1 MQGREL
7 RQKLHAGERVY
18 GIALEGYGQP
28 RFPKYFAAVGLD
40 YVWLDSEHAPNN
52 RETIAWALQL
62 YAAHNVAPILRIPEI
77 SASQAAMGVDAG
89 AHGIIVPYVE
99 TVEQVKAMVGAVKYR
114 PLKGAAMVDAVN
126 EGKFPNEETQRYL
139 DTYNPDANLIIMI
152 ESPAGVANLPALL
165 SVPGVD
171 AVLIGPHDLSISH
184 GIPEQYDHP
193 TFVSTVEYIIQEC
206 RAHQVGVGMHFISGS
221 VEWALDWSRRG
232 FNFISYRGDTL
243 FVARGIS
250 QELHYL
256 REQLDGTQ
264 SATDADTIGASGHIH
279 FKTGESS

>member
-1 MQGREL
+1 MRGQAL
-7 RQKLHAGERVY
+7 RHKLHAGERIY

-28 RFPKYFAAVGLD
+28 RFPKYFADVGLD

-62 YAAHNVAPILRIPEI
+62 YAAHNVAPLLRIPEI

-99 TVEQVKAMVGAVKYR
+99 TVEQVRALVGAVKYR
-114 PLKGAAMVDAVN
+114 PLKGAALTAAV
-126 EGKFPNEETQRYL
+126 ERGTFPSDETRGYL

-152 ESPAGVANLPALL
+152 ESPAGVANLPNLL
-165 SVPGVD
+165 AVPGVD

-193 TFVSTVEYIIQEC
+193 TFVKVVEYIIQTC
-206 RAHQVGVGMHFISGS
+206 RAHQVGVGIHFISGS
-221 VEWALDWSRRG
+221 VDWALDWIRRG

-256 REQLDGTQ
+256 RSQLDGVQ
-264 SATDADTIGASGHIH
+264 AGTDADQIGASGHIH
-279 FKTGESS
+279 LRTGESS